1 MMRKSKKRYL
11 KTKGFRYP
19 VRGKKEIEHKIKAIR
34 EERKERKKRKKK
46 KKIIFLDK
54 IVYWIALFIAIM
66 GNMLIA
72 ISLIPFLLT
81 LSEVLLYVVIAIMGL
96 AFGLFFEILVRDI
109 ENMEKKHHIVIS
121 ILIPSIAVISFFVIT
136 IVANNLKTLL
146 GLGVITHKP
155 LMVGTTYTIAFIL
168 PYAVYHLILKRKK

>member
-1 MMRKSKKRYL
+1 MVRKSKKE
-11 KTKGFRYP
+11 KK
-19 VRGKKEIEHKIKAIR
+19 KKEIEHKIKVIR
-34 EERKERKKRKKK
+34 EERKKKK
-46 KKIIFLDK
+46 KKRGKTIIFLDK

-81 LSEVLLYVVIAIMGL
+81 LNEVLLYVVIAIMGL

-109 ENMEKKHHIVIS
+109 ENMEKKHHIIIS
-121 ILIPSIAVISFFVIT
+121 VLIPSVAVISFFVIT

-155 LMVGTTYTIAFIL
+155 LMVGTAYTIAFIL
-168 PYAVYHLILKRKK
+168 PYVVYQLILKRKR